1 MEHDRR
7 DEPLARLSHHGPR
20 QLRRPHRAR
29 RRRPPADRLA
39 RRAAERIYG
48 QVNETLRGAV
58 EAIGGRY
65 LPNPRWSSR
74 HLGNNLVTAH
84 PLGGCASA
92 DHIDD
97 GVVDHAGR
105 VFAPGGG
112 VYDGLHV
119 CDGSVIPRAL
129 AVNPLLTISMFAER
143 AADTLRRELGLPAYD
158 EGAASEPTRARAPR
172 GRPANGGTGPVEQ
185 RLIALRE
192 LAAVDRARAQDDL
205 WAWMRELGNGRDSE
219 TLASLFALGTPPED
233 LDGPADGL
241 LVTTLLNPLVDTPLR
256 WLTKVWSPWH
266 GQTFDAD
273 GDLVANRLAAITR
286 VPAKLLS
293 PLTGQLDDELVELA
307 PDTHLGRILVRAP
320 GVGPATIGYFA
331 LRQPAVEQ

>member
-1 MEHDRR
+1 
-7 DEPLARLSHHGPR
+7 
-20 QLRRPHRAR
+20 
-29 RRRPPADRLA
+29 
-39 RRAAERIYG
+39 
-48 QVNETLRGAV
+48 
-58 EAIGGRY
+58 
-65 LPNPRWSSR
+65 
-74 HLGNNLVTAH
+74 
-84 PLGGCASA
+84 
-92 DHIDD
+92 
-97 GVVDHAGR
+97 
-105 VFAPGGG
+105 
-112 VYDGLHV
+112 
-119 CDGSVIPRAL
+119 
-129 AVNPLLTISMFAER
+129 MFAER

-205 WAWMRELGNGRDSE
+205 WAWMRELGDGRDSE
-219 TLASLFALGTPPED
+219 TLASLFALGTSPED

-256 WLTKVWSPWH
+256 WLTKVWSPWR